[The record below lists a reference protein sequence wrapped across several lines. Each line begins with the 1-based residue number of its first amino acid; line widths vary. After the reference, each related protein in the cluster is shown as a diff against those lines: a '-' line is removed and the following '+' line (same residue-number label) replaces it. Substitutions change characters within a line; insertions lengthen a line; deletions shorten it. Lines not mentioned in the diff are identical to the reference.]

1 MFSSTV
7 LVHLIAGLGN
17 PGARYDRTRHNVG
30 FDVVERVAER
40 AGISL
45 REKRFN
51 ANLGSGR
58 ISGESVVLCKP
69 QTFMNRSGDSVGPM
83 AGWYKLPP
91 EQLVVLHDDLDIPFG
106 DVRVKMGGGHGGH
119 NGLRDLVRALPSPD
133 FVRVRIGVG
142 RPPPRMD
149 VASFVLERWAPE
161 EAEQL
166 DGIVERA
173 ADAVEA
179 VLADGVKAAMNRMNG
194 EAKAR
199 RQNKADKRGE
209 SATAKAAAESPRGE
223 QNVGS

>member
-1 MFSSTV
+1 MF
-7 LVHLIAGLGN
+7 LVAGLGN
-17 PGARYDRTRHNVG
+17 PGARYDGTRHNVG
-30 FDVVERVAER
+30 FDVVELLAYR

-51 ANLGSGR
+51 AVLGSGR
-58 ISGESVVLCKP
+58 CGGESVVLCKP

-91 EQLVVLHDDLDIPFG
+91 LQVLVLHDDLDIPFG
-106 DVRVKMGGGHGGH
+106 EVRVKVGGGHGGH
-119 NGLRDLVRALPSPD
+119 NGLRDLVRALPGPE

-149 VASFVLERWAPE
+149 VASFVLARWLPE
-161 EAEQL
+161 EAQEL
-166 DGIVERA
+166 DDIVERA
-173 ADAVEA
+173 AKAVEA
-179 VLADGVKAAMNRMNG
+179 VLAEGARAAMNRLNG

-199 RQNKADKRGE
+199 RQKKTDKRGE
-209 SATAKAAAESPRGE
+209 GDVAAAAPRPPRGE